1 MSTTVPENDMINHE
15 RLGARELPS
24 AVNTTELLDEHN
36 RINNGKVRTRFPP
49 EPNGYLHVG
58 HAKSMNMNF
67 ELAFEKLGVP
77 KENRE
82 TIFRYDD
89 TNPEAESN
97 EYIQSLR

>member
-1 MSTTVPENDMINHE
+1 MSAPVPENDMINHE

-24 AVNTTELLDEHN
+24 AVNTPELLDEHN